1 MADDFS
7 GEAEIVVAPGVG
19 RSVHVWLPVLVSI
32 GYRGDMIRV
41 LMSQGRTEGQQVGE
55 TTAVPV
61 SHNLFLDNGGR
72 AIYLTSKQMAW
83 QSIGGSMAPLDE
95 HVCFLLDVATRRI
108 TRFYNRRLRQF
119 GITYNH
125 LFILTCLWEQDG
137 VHVKELAK
145 QLYLDSSSLTGHL
158 DRMERVA
165 LVVRQDDPDDR
176 RAVRVFL
183 TAKGRR
189 LQVQLEPIS
198 QELKEALQRGVPP
211 ERVAALRAALQ
222 NMSRKLG

>member
-1 MADDFS
+1 MA
-7 GEAEIVVAPGVG
+7 
-19 RSVHVWLPVLVSI
+19 
-32 GYRGDMIRV
+32 
-41 LMSQGRTEGQQVGE
+41 Q
-55 TTAVPV
+55 
-61 SHNLFLDNGGR
+61 
-72 AIYLTSKQMAW
+72 
-83 QSIGGSMAPLDE
+83 LDE

-108 TRFYNRRLRQF
+108 TRFYNRRLRRF

-137 VHVKELAK
+137 VHVKDLAK
-145 QLYLDSSSLTGHL
+145 QLDLDSSSLTGHL
-158 DRMERVA
+158 DRLERVA

-189 LQVQLEPIS
+189 LQAQLEPIS
-198 QELKEALQRGVPP
+198 QELKETLQRGVPP

-222 NMSRKLG
+222 NISRKLG